1 MKLADLSIS
10 ELSYQLR
17 RRGVVFNSGPFIIRV
32 QSDLP
37 DLAVPL
43 HQFYRHY
50 FLTEDRSFSD
60 IHVRL
65 AKRTGIRGYWK
76 SEAQLWL
83 NDYTPFT
90 SFPRNTGFPFLEW
103 GINWCVAT
111 RAHQYLMLHAGVVE
125 KNGKAILLPAWPGS
139 GKSTL
144 CAALSQ
150 CGWRLLSDEFAL
162 VQPADL
168 GIVPFPRPI
177 SLKNES
183 IAVIRTSFPE
193 AVLGPEYPNTRKG
206 TVAHLLPPAS
216 SIARASEI
224 AQPGWI
230 VFPKFQAEVAPC
242 LTPLSKTDGFITLSR
257 HSFNY
262 DKIGLRGF
270 EAVSGL
276 IDSCDCY
283 LLTYSD
289 LEQAIAQLNALAA
302 GALTR
307 ADTLELAEQ

>member
-1 MKLADLSIS
+1 MKFADLSIS
-10 ELSYQLR
+10 EISYQLR
-17 RRGVVFNSGPFIIRV
+17 RIGVVFNSGPFIIRV
-32 QSDLP
+32 QSNLP

-43 HQFYRHY
+43 HQLYCHY
-50 FLTEDRSFSD
+50 SLTENNPFSD

-65 AKRTGIRGYWK
+65 TKRAGIRGYWK

-90 SFPRNTGFPFLEW
+90 SFARNTGFPFLEW

-183 IAVIRTSFPE
+183 IAVIRASFPE
-193 AVLGPEYPNTRKG
+193 AILGPEFPNTRKG
-206 TVAHLLPPAS
+206 TVAHLRPSAS
-216 SIARASEI
+216 SVARAGEI
-224 AQPGWI
+224 TQPGWI
-230 VFPKFQAEVAPC
+230 VFPKFQAGAAPC
-242 LTPLSKTDGFITLSR
+242 LTPLSKTDGFITLSH

-270 EAVSGL
+270 QAVSGL
-276 IDSCDCY
+276 IESCNCY
-283 LLTYSD
+283 AFHYGA
-289 LEQAIAQLNALAA
+289 LEQAVAQL
-302 GALTR
+302 
-307 ADTLELAEQ
+307 DTLITDTAPESNI